1 MKVQRYTDTH
11 LTTLIMTQYVQHSE
25 AHMAEAKITIV
36 IRNPFST
43 GNINGKDL
51 IHQDLQASRQYLY
64 FSIPQQSRSIDQL
77 VKQ

>member
-1 MKVQRYTDTH
+1 MKVQQYTDPH
-11 LTTLIMTQYVQHSE
+11 LTTLITMQYVPHLE
-25 AHMAEAKITIV
+25 AQMAEAKNMIV
-36 IRNPFST
+36 KRTPIRT
-43 GNINGKDL
+43 GNISSKDL